1 MPVAIDTCLRN
12 VNQSGQPE
20 RSEGLNK
27 RKYAV
32 SSVEKALRLLAAFSM
47 ARPHWTVSE
56 LGREFGLPKST
67 AHNLLQTL
75 QAFDLIRQDPE
86 ERGYRLGPRA
96 MEMGL
101 VFARSS
107 EVFAQA
113 RPVLRRLAERS
124 RETVKLGMLSD
135 DQVLIVAAVESTHQ
149 LHTRGDAGTRW
160 PLHSTS
166 LGKAILS
173 ALPIGEAEGLAAQRG
188 LRRYTDR
195 TVTDWSAL
203 RAELGLIRER
213 GYAMDLEENEAGV
226 RCVAAPFV
234 DPLRGGVGAVSLSG
248 PSVRIGDGDLDGFAK
263 DVMAAARAI
272 RPQAYLEEQ

>member
-1 MPVAIDTCLRN
+1 
-12 VNQSGQPE
+12 VNQTGQPE

-27 RKYAV
+27 RKHAV
-32 SSVEKALRLLAAFSM
+32 SSVEKALRLLSAFSM

-149 LHTRGDAGTRW
+149 LHTRGDIGTRW
-160 PLHSTS
+160 PLHSTG

-173 ALPIGEAEGLAAQRG
+173 ALPLAEAEALARRRG
-188 LRRYTDR
+188 MAALTKQ
-195 TVTDWSAL
+195 TATSWPKL
-203 RAELGLIRER
+203 RAELAATRER
-213 GYAMDLEENEAGV
+213 GYAVDREENEAGV
-226 RCVAAPFV
+226 RCVAAAFV
-234 DPLRGGVGAVSLSG
+234 DPLRGAVAAVSVSG
-248 PSVRIGDGDLDGFAK
+248 PSVRLSDAELATLGQEA
-263 DVMAAARAI
+263 VAVARAI
-272 RPQAYLEEQ
+272 RPHLHWEEL

>member
-1 MPVAIDTCLRN
+1 
-12 VNQSGQPE
+12 VNQSGKPE

-56 LGREFGLPKST
+56 LAREFRMPKST

-75 QAFDLIRQDPE
+75 QVFDLIRQDPE

-160 PLHSTS
+160 ALHSTS

-173 ALPIGEAEGLAAQRG
+173 ALPIAEAEGLVAQRG
-188 LRRYTDR
+188 LTRYTGR
-195 TVTDWSAL
+195 TVTTWTAL

-234 DPLRGGVGAVSLSG
+234 DPLRGAVAAVSLSG
-248 PSVRIGDGDLDGFAK
+248 PSVRIGDLELDGFAK

-272 RPQAYLEEQ
+272 RPQSHLEEQ